1 MSDWLSSIYLVRQ
14 EWLAGFAALWCA
26 IASLHWFSYSSQS
39 PLSVRML
46 GTGVR
51 AIALALLF
59 LCLMEPLRRVSVP
72 KPQAN
77 TVAILLDDSRSMRA
91 LFSNKSLDSNQAP
104 NSSQATD
111 SSKSDASGKSDV
123 PSTTLLTDASA
134 DPSLSEEFRT
144 IIDGKDSWMGT
155 LEETFRVRRY
165 LFGDQLQSVDSL
177 ATWTGSSNHTQL
189 YSAVANVE
197 KRLGTDRPSAIV
209 LISDGRSSQPTIDT
223 GNTPVFPVILSSK
236 GNGKRDLWIDDI
248 SSQSSEF
255 ETAPITIQVKL
266 GQQGFSNEEID
277 VTLHDIDGTLI
288 ETKRT
293 SISNR
298 EKGPTVRFQVRP
310 KQSGP
315 QSYRISVRLLRDIE
329 AYETTLEN
337 NQRWVAV
344 DRGNGPYRILY
355 VSGRPNWEFKFLR
368 RALSEDPEI
377 QITGLVRIAKKQPKF
392 SFRGKADSDTNPL
405 FSGFEDVPEEAKE
418 QIDEPVFARLGEQ
431 SKEELTRGLPKD
443 ARELFAYSAIVIDD
457 LELEFFTVEQL
468 QLLREYVTQRGGTL
482 LALGGQESLRG
493 RNFRDSILGQML
505 PVYGDSREPELFEPQ
520 LGSERINPLRFRLTR
535 EGWLQPFLR
544 LEDNETDENRR
555 IEAMPDFLVWNEIE
569 GVKAGARVLAEGTQS
584 DGTKLPMLAVQKFGK
599 GTTASLLLGDLW
611 RWALMPTEEVSS
623 PVPQA
628 WRQLIRGLI
637 VDVPK
642 RVTME
647 TSIDETEPSRR
658 NIKVRVK
665 DAAFMAM
672 DNATVELTITPPTGA
687 PLRSIAFASQE
698 SAGLYESSILMK
710 DSGVYQV
717 VATVVGNHQA
727 TNDEEDIGQT
737 ATSFVHEPEVREL
750 NRCEIDMASLARLAD
765 ESGGSVI
772 GLDDISTLASR
783 IPSEKLQFTQQ
794 RIDPLWHSPWWL
806 AAALGC
812 LVAEWWWRRKHGMA

>member
-1 MSDWLSSIYLVRQ
+1 MSEWLSSIYLVRQ
-14 EWLAGFAALWCA
+14 EWLAGFAVLWVLLS
-26 IASLHWFSYSSQS
+26 ILHWFSYSNQT
-39 PLSVRML
+39 PLSARML
-46 GTGVR
+46 GTGLR
-51 AIALALLF
+51 AIGLAMLL
-59 LCLMEPLRRVSVP
+59 LCLLEPLRRISVP

-77 TVAILLDDSRSMRA
+77 TIAILLDDSRSMRA
-91 LFSNKSLDSNQAP
+91 LFTDKSAVSDTSAEP
-104 NSSQATD
+104 N
-111 SSKSDASGKSDV
+111 
-123 PSTTLLTDASA
+123 
-134 DPSLSEEFRT
+134 LSEEFRT
-144 IIDGKDSWMGT
+144 IIDGNRSWMKP
-155 LEETFRVRRY
+155 LEETFRLRRY

-177 ATWTGSSNHTQL
+177 ETWAGNSNHSQL
-189 YSAVANVE
+189 YSAIANVE
-197 KRLGTDRPSAIV
+197 KRLGADPPSAIV
-209 LISDGRSSQPTIDT
+209 LITDGRSSQPAIDT
-223 GNTPVFPVILSSK
+223 GNTPVFPVVLSSK

-255 ETAPITIQVKL
+255 ETAPISLQVKL
-266 GQQGFSNEEID
+266 GQLGLSSEEVE
-277 VTLHDIDGTLI
+277 VTLYEIDGTSI
-288 ETKRT
+288 GTKRT
-293 SISNR
+293 RISSR
-298 EKGPTVRFQVRP
+298 EKNPIVRFQIRP

-315 QSYRISVRLLRDIE
+315 QSYRVSVRLLRDVE
-329 AYETTLEN
+329 GYETTLEN

-418 QIDEPVFARLGEQ
+418 QIDEPVFARLGVQ
-431 SKEELTRGLPKD
+431 SKEELTRGFPKD
-443 ARELFAYSAIVIDD
+443 AKELFAYSAVVIDD

-505 PVYGDSREPELFEPQ
+505 PVYGDSSEPQLFEPQ
-520 LGSERINPLRFRLTR
+520 PGSENINPLRFSLTR

-544 LEDNETDENRR
+544 LEDNEPEERRR
-555 IEAMPDFLVWNEIE
+555 IEAMPEFLVWNDIE
-569 GVKAGARVLAEGTQS
+569 GVKAGARVLAEGTQP
-584 DGTKLPMLAVQKFGK
+584 DGTKLPVLAVQKFGK

-628 WRQLIRGLI
+628 WRQLVRGLI

-642 RVTME
+642 RITME
-647 TSIDETEPSRR
+647 TSIDETEPARR
-658 NIKVRVK
+658 SITVRVK
-665 DAAFMAM
+665 DAAFLAM

-710 DSGVYQV
+710 ESGVYQV
-717 VATVVGNHQA
+717 LASVVGS
-727 TNDEEDIGQT
+727 NDSTSENEDIGQVV
-737 ATSFVHEPEVREL
+737 TSFVHEPEVREL
-750 NRCEIDMASLARLAD
+750 NRCELDTASLSRLA
-765 ESGGSVI
+765 EASGGSVI
-772 GLDDISTLASR
+772 SLGELSSLATR
-783 IPSEKLQFTQQ
+783 IPPQSLHFTQQ
-794 RIDPLWHSPWWL
+794 RIDPLWHTPWWL
-806 AAALGC
+806 ATALGC